1 VTALLAL
8 LAIVLVAVGTPRQA
22 ELLFGTRL
30 GRAGRKALRAAGL
43 VLLAVSLVAALC
55 GDDRA
60 RRFVEWLGVIEA
72 EALMLALVFTLF
84 SRRRTRY

>member
-1 VTALLAL
+1 VTVLLAL
-8 LAIVLVAVGTPRQA
+8 LAIALVGVGTPRQA

-30 GRAGRKALRAAGL
+30 RRTGRKALRAAGL
-43 VLLAVSLVAALC
+43 VLLAISLVVALT

-72 EALMLALVFTLF
+72 EALVLALAFTLL
-84 SRRRTRY
+84 SGRRTRS